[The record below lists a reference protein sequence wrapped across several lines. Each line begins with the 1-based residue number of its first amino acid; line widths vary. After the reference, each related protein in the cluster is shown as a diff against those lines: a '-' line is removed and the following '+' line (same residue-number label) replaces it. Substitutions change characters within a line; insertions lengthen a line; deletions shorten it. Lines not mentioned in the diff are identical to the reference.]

1 MPMRFAVLGSGS
13 GGNSAVVECGGM
25 RLMLDAGLSAKQL
38 TTRMQSIGVDPA
50 SLNGILLTHEHGD
63 HIKGLEVFLRKY
75 QVPVYATA
83 LTKKFLHDAGI
94 KSGTW
99 KIFEAGCEFQIGDAV
114 VMSFA
119 VQHDAVDPVGFVI
132 GDGRKKIGLASDMGH
147 VTRSVTERLRQ
158 LDGLFVEANYD
169 KDLLEAD
176 SRRPWSTK
184 QRISSQHGHLSNDQ
198 VADLLRD
205 IAHPQLNHVVF
216 GHLSSDCN
224 RKDIVISHLR
234 NCLDTLG
241 HPQIGLHCAEQNQPT
256 DWFAV

>member
-1 MPMRFAVLGSGS
+1 MRFAVLGSGS
-13 GGNSAVVECGGM
+13 GGNSAVVECGSM

-38 TTRMQSIGVDPA
+38 ATRMQSIGVDPA

-114 VMSFA
+114 VTSFA

-147 VTRSVTERLRQ
+147 VTRRVTDRLRQ

-169 KDLLEAD
+169 KDLLDAD
-176 SRRPWSTK
+176 SRFLFLTVYAVRMSALAIGEMM
-184 QRISSQHGHLSNDQ
+184 RQ
-198 VADLLRD
+198 VLADLPGKVECGELGVREEARG
-205 IAHPQLNHVVF
+205 I
-216 GHLSSDCN
+216 
-224 RKDIVISHLR
+224 
-234 NCLDTLG
+234 TL
-241 HPQIGLHCAEQNQPT
+241 PT
-256 DWFAV
+256 AIWARWSR

>member
-1 MPMRFAVLGSGS
+1 M
-13 GGNSAVVECGGM
+13 
-25 RLMLDAGLSAKQL
+25 
-38 TTRMQSIGVDPA
+38 
-50 SLNGILLTHEHGD
+50 
-63 HIKGLEVFLRKY
+63 
-75 QVPVYATA
+75 
-83 LTKKFLHDAGI
+83 
-94 KSGTW
+94 
-99 KIFEAGCEFQIGDAV
+99 
-114 VMSFA
+114 
-119 VQHDAVDPVGFVI
+119 I

-169 KDLLEAD
+169 KDLLDAD